1 MKIKTVIL
9 LALIGACLIGMTY
22 AGTIDGT
29 GLVIGVAFIGFAV
42 LGLLGKLVG
51 TAIKLAVL
59 AAIIVLAYMYLR

>member
-29 GLVIGVAFIGFAV
+29 GLVIGVAFIVLAV
-42 LGLLGKLVG
+42 LGLL
-51 TAIKLAVL
+51 
-59 AAIIVLAYMYLR
+59 